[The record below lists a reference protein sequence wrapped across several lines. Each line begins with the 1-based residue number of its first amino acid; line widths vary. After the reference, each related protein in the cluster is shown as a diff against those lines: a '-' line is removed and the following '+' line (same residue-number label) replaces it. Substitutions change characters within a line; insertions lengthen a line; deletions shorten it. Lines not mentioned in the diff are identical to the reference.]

1 MGSNRTADEQAFWDV
16 TFRDRWPACVREHG
30 DKGEQYCLHLA
41 ADFADLALTERRN
54 SLKKDTGE
62 QS

>member
-1 MGSNRTADEQAFWDV
+1 MVSKRTPAEQDFWDV

-41 ADFADLALTERRN
+41 ADFADLALTERRD
-54 SLKKDTGE
+54 SIEKDK
-62 QS
+62 